1 MATGRTPVRYAVVV
15 DVIALDES
23 DNYVETH
30 DGQSIASFA
39 TLEEALDFAT
49 TIESLATAARVTTA

>member
-1 MATGRTPVRYAVVV
+1 MAMGRTPVRYAVVV
-15 DVIALDES
+15 DIIALDEN

-39 TLEEALDFAT
+39 TFEEALDFVT
-49 TIESLATAARVTTA
+49 TIENLATAA

>member
-1 MATGRTPVRYAVVV
+1 MALGGTPVRYTVVV
-15 DVIALDES
+15 DIIALDES
-23 DNYVETH
+23 DTYVETY

-49 TIESLATAARVTTA
+49 TIESLATAA